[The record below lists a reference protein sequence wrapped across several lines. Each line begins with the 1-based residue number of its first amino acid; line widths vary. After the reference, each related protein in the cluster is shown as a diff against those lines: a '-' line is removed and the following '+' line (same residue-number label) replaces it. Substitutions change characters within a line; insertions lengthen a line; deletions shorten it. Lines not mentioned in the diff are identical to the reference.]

1 MADGSAPVGVA
12 ALDRAF
18 TVVEALLREGEA
30 MSLAALARQTG
41 FYKSTILRLL
51 ASLERF
57 GYAERTRQGRYRVGP
72 TALRLGLA
80 YQHSHRLADHLQP
93 LLEGL
98 VSAGCESAS
107 FHVRNDAATRLCIA
121 RVDSPH
127 STLDRVRAGDI
138 LPLDRGAAGRV
149 ILAFSGAPG
158 AAMEQVRAAGLAV
171 SYGERD
177 PACAGIACPVFDG
190 DGRACGAISL
200 SGPKERFTEASV
212 ARMSALLGKA
222 AASLSR
228 TLGAPPPGDRR

>member
-1 MADGSAPVGVA
+1 MADGGGQPGVA

-18 TVVEALLREGEA
+18 TLVEALLAQGEP
-30 MSLAALARQTG
+30 MSLAELAQATG
-41 FYKSTILRLL
+41 LYKSTILRLL

-57 GYAERTRQGRYRVGP
+57 GYAERSRQGRYRVGP
-72 TALRLGLA
+72 AAFRLGLA
-80 YQHSHRLADHLQP
+80 YRRSHRLADHLQP
-93 LLEGL
+93 LLESL

-107 FHVRNDAATRLCIA
+107 FHVRNDAATRLCMA

-158 AAMEQVRAAGLAV
+158 DQMDRLRADGLAI
-171 SYGERD
+171 SFGERD

-190 DGRACGAISL
+190 DGGACGAISL

-212 ARMSALLGKA
+212 TRMSAILREA
-222 AASLSR
+222 AASLSG
-228 TLGAPPPGDRR
+228 TLGAGGRR